1 MNAVRR
7 RWLLLALPVFAGFL
21 LFYIIPFAFS
31 FYYSVIE
38 SAFSHEFVGWTNY
51 AQAIANPYFQLA
63 LRNTVEILVIFV
75 PALVIAALAL
85 ALLVRKLGE
94 KHRLMRAFLLMPMLL
109 PSAAVANVFSTLPLS
124 NARIPIFL
132 MYLWKNCGF
141 LMVLLMAAMS
151 AIPNL
156 LYQAAAVDGAS
167 KWKRFW
173 RITIPQLKPTLF
185 FCTLLATMYSLRIFK
200 EAFLL
205 YGAYPQNEIYLVQHY
220 LNNYFDK
227 LNYQGLT
234 AASMIFS
241 AILFVAI
248 YLALK
253 MEKRM
258 GGDMG

>member
-1 MNAVRR
+1 MRAVRR
-7 RWLLLALPVFAGFL
+7 RWLMLSLPVFIGFL
-21 LFYIIPFAFS
+21 LFYIIPFIFS

-38 SAFSHEFVGWTNY
+38 SAFSQEFVGWDNY
-51 AQAIANPYFQLA
+51 AQALQNPYFRLA
-63 LRNTVEILVIFV
+63 LRNTVEIIMTFV

-94 KHRLMRAFLLMPMLL
+94 KHRIMRAFLLMPMLL
-109 PSAAVANVFSTLPLS
+109 PSAAVANVFSILPFS
-124 NARIPIFL
+124 NARIPVFL

-141 LMVLLMAAMS
+141 LVVLMMAAMA
-151 AIPNL
+151 AIPPL
-156 LYQAAAVDGAS
+156 LYQAAAVDGAN
-167 KWKRFW
+167 KWTRFW

-185 FCTLLATMYSLRIFK
+185 FCTLLAIMYSLRIFK

-253 MEKRM
+253 IEKHM